1 MRSVKCPHCQAEN
14 EIPPNEAGKA
24 RTCVKCGHAI
34 LSQLTVAPDAKPHM
48 KATAKPAA
56 HHERDDGKPL
66 RVSFSPA
73 ERIKDSSMQGLMLAA
88 IIGLA
93 LLLLLGSFWWLAKM
107 STPKPAGP
115 ITESPAPAKMMSQLA
130 FQRDGKDFVIYF
142 TLINDAGE
150 EIARPGQVKLVIS
163 EISKLGVEGAGT
175 FSRETKLYE
184 NQFKVDVKDFSWYD
198 PGVVLSGFRR
208 MVCGIRVPSGDLSRQ
223 PAAGREGKVTA
234 KFYDGRVPEK
244 VVGLSQ
250 KIFF

>member
-24 RTCVKCGHAI
+24 RLCVKCGCAI
-34 LSQLTVAPDAKPHM
+34 FSQLTVAPDAKPHV
-48 KATAKPAA
+48 KAATKPAT
-56 HHERDDGKPL
+56 HHEHGGDKPL

-73 ERIKDSSMQGLMLAA
+73 ERTKDSPMQGLMLAV

-93 LLLLLGSFWWLAKM
+93 LLLLFGSFWWLAQT
-107 STPKPAGP
+107 SQPKAAGP

-142 TLINDAGE
+142 TLINDEGK
-150 EIARPGQVKLVIS
+150 EIARPGQVKLLIS
-163 EISKLGVEGAGT
+163 EVSKLGVEGAGT
-175 FSRETKLYE
+175 FSQEHKLYD
-184 NQFKVDVKDFSWYD
+184 NQFKVDVSNFSWYD

-208 MVCGIRVPSGDLSRQ
+208 LVCGIRVPSDDLSRQ
-223 PAAGREGKVTA
+223 PAPKREGKVTA
-234 KFYDGRVPEK
+234 KFYDGRTPEK

-250 KIFF
+250 KFFF